1 MFRLLS
7 VMSSLIVFFTSY
19 SVQAEPQHWLAK
31 KGETEYMIIGSV
43 HVGDKS
49 MYPLP
54 EAVTRFLT
62 NSDGLIIEA
71 DIRNT
76 EGVTYPETSLHA
88 RDVLDKTQ
96 RKHLAEIANDLGL
109 QEAQLLNA
117 PPWSAALTIQL
128 MLVNKLGYASDQ
140 GVDMHLINLADQ
152 QKVPVLALESVQF
165 QLDLITGQKDG
176 GKEFLL
182 SSIEEYDGGDKL
194 VQCLIDSWKSG
205 DGSSLEAAS
214 ASEQSSD
221 EFNEAFLYSRN
232 RDWAQKL
239 DTGSVLPKKSGKYTV
254 VVGSLHL
261 VGKGNVIELLEKR
274 GFTVKPLAKT
284 HKADCDIG

>member
-19 SVQAEPQHWLAK
+19 LVQAEPQHWLAK
-31 KGETEYMIIGSV
+31 KGDMEYMIIGSV
-43 HVGDKS
+43 HVGDKT

-54 EAVTRFLT
+54 KAVTQFLK

-71 DIRNT
+71 DVRNT
-76 EGVTYPETSLHA
+76 EGVTYPKTAFLA
-88 RDVLDKTQ
+88 KDVLDRTQ

-109 QEAQLLNA
+109 QEVQLLNA

-140 GVDMHLINLADQ
+140 GVDMHLINLADKQ
-152 QKVPVLALESVQF
+152 QVPVLPLESVQF
-165 QLDLITGQKDG
+165 QLDLIAGQKDG

-205 DGSSLEAAS
+205 DGRTLEEAS
-214 ASEQSSD
+214 MSEQSSD
-221 EFNEAFLYSRN
+221 KFNQALLYDRN
-232 RDWAQKL
+232 RDWAEKL
-239 DTGSVLPKKSGKYTV
+239 DSGRMLPKKSGQYTI

-261 VGKGNVIELLEKR
+261 VGKDNLIELLEER
-274 GFTVKPLAKT
+274 GFTVEPLGNT
-284 HKADCDIG
+284 HKADCDI

>member
-31 KGETEYMIIGSV
+31 KGDMEYMIIGSV
-43 HVGDKS
+43 HVGDKT

-54 EAVTRFLT
+54 KAVTQFLK

-71 DIRNT
+71 DVRNT
-76 EGVTYPETSLHA
+76 EGVTHPKTSLLA
-88 RDVLDKTQ
+88 KDVLDRTQ

-140 GVDMHLINLADQ
+140 GVDMHLINLADKQ
-152 QKVPVLALESVQF
+152 QVPVLPLESVQF
-165 QLDLITGQKDG
+165 QLDLIAGQKDG

-205 DGSSLEAAS
+205 DGRTLEEAS
-214 ASEQSSD
+214 MSEQSSD
-221 EFNEAFLYSRN
+221 EFNQAFLYDRN
-232 RDWAQKL
+232 RDWAEKL
-239 DTGSVLPKKSGKYTV
+239 DSGSVLPKKSGQYTI

-261 VGKGNVIELLEKR
+261 VGKDNLIELLEER
-274 GFTVKPLAKT
+274 GFTVEPLGNT
-284 HKADCDIG
+284 HKADCDI

>member
-31 KGETEYMIIGSV
+31 KGDMEYMIIGSV
-43 HVGDKS
+43 HVGDKT

-54 EAVTRFLT
+54 KAVTQFLK

-71 DIRNT
+71 DVRNT
-76 EGVTYPETSLHA
+76 EGVTHPKTSLLA
-88 RDVLDKTQ
+88 KDVLDRTQ

-140 GVDMHLINLADQ
+140 GVDMHLINLADKQ
-152 QKVPVLALESVQF
+152 QVPVLPLESVQF
-165 QLDLITGQKDG
+165 QLDLIAGQKDG

-205 DGSSLEAAS
+205 DGRTLEEAS
-214 ASEQSSD
+214 MSEQSSD
-221 EFNEAFLYSRN
+221 EFNQAFLYDRN
-232 RDWAQKL
+232 RDWAEKL
-239 DTGSVLPKKSGKYTV
+239 DSGRMLPKKSGQYTI

-261 VGKGNVIELLEKR
+261 AGKDNLIELLEER
-274 GFTVKPLAKT
+274 GFTVEPLGNT
-284 HKADCDIG
+284 HKAHCDI

>member
-31 KGETEYMIIGSV
+31 KGDMEYMIIGSV
-43 HVGDKS
+43 HVGDKT

-54 EAVTRFLT
+54 KAVTQFLK
-62 NSDGLIIEA
+62 NSDGLVIEA
-71 DIRNT
+71 DVRNT
-76 EGVTYPETSLHA
+76 EGVTYPKTSLLA
-88 RDVLDKTQ
+88 KDVLDRTQ

-140 GVDMHLINLADQ
+140 GVDMHLINQADK
-152 QKVPVLALESVQF
+152 QKVPVLPLESVQF
-165 QLDLITGQKDG
+165 QLDLIAGQKDG

-205 DGSSLEAAS
+205 DGSTLEEAS
-214 ASEQSSD
+214 MSEQSSD
-221 EFNEAFLYSRN
+221 EFNQAFLYDRN
-232 RDWAQKL
+232 RDWAEKL
-239 DTGSVLPKKSGKYTV
+239 DSGSVLPKNSGQYTI

-261 VGKGNVIELLEKR
+261 VGKDNLIDLLEER
-274 GFTVKPLAKT
+274 GFTVEPLGNT
-284 HKADCDIG
+284 HKADCDI

>member
-31 KGETEYMIIGSV
+31 KGDMEYMIIGSV
-43 HVGDKS
+43 HVGDKT

-54 EAVTRFLT
+54 KAVTQFLK

-71 DIRNT
+71 DVRNT
-76 EGVTYPETSLHA
+76 EGVTYPKTAFLA
-88 RDVLDKTQ
+88 KDVLDRTQ

-109 QEAQLLNA
+109 QEVQLLNA

-140 GVDMHLINLADQ
+140 GVDMHLINLADKQ
-152 QKVPVLALESVQF
+152 QVPVLSLESVQF
-165 QLDLITGQKDG
+165 QLDLIAGQKDG

-205 DGSSLEAAS
+205 DGRTLEEAS
-214 ASEQSSD
+214 MSEQSSD
-221 EFNEAFLYSRN
+221 EFNQAFLYDRN
-232 RDWAQKL
+232 RDWAEKL
-239 DTGSVLPKKSGKYTV
+239 DSGRMLPKKSGQYTI

-261 VGKGNVIELLEKR
+261 VGKDNLVELLEER
-274 GFTVKPLAKT
+274 GFTVEPLGNT
-284 HKADCDIG
+284 HKAHCDI

>member
-31 KGETEYMIIGSV
+31 KGDMEYMIIGSV
-43 HVGDKS
+43 HVGDKT

-54 EAVTRFLT
+54 KAVTQFLK
-62 NSDGLIIEA
+62 NSDGLVIEA
-71 DIRNT
+71 DVRNT
-76 EGVTYPETSLHA
+76 EGVTYPKTSLLA
-88 RDVLDKTQ
+88 KDVLDRTQ

-140 GVDMHLINLADQ
+140 GVDMHLINLADKQ
-152 QKVPVLALESVQF
+152 QVPVLPLESVQF
-165 QLDLITGQKDG
+165 QLDLIVGQKDG

-205 DGSSLEAAS
+205 DGSTLEEAS
-214 ASEQSSD
+214 MSEQSSD
-221 EFNEAFLYSRN
+221 EFNQAFLYDRN
-232 RDWAQKL
+232 RDWAEKL
-239 DTGSVLPKKSGKYTV
+239 DSGSVLPKKSGQYTI

-261 VGKGNVIELLEKR
+261 VGKDNLIDLLEER
-274 GFTVKPLAKT
+274 GFTVEPLGNT
-284 HKADCDIG
+284 HKADCDI

>member
-31 KGETEYMIIGSV
+31 KGDMEYMIIGSV
-43 HVGDKS
+43 HVGDKT

-54 EAVTRFLT
+54 KAVTQFLK

-71 DIRNT
+71 DVRNT
-76 EGVTYPETSLHA
+76 EGVTNPKTSLLA
-88 RDVLDKTQ
+88 KDVLDRTQ

-140 GVDMHLINLADQ
+140 GVDMHLINLADKQ
-152 QKVPVLALESVQF
+152 QVPVLPLESVQF
-165 QLDLITGQKDG
+165 QLDLIAGQKDG

-205 DGSSLEAAS
+205 DGRTLEEAS
-214 ASEQSSD
+214 MSEQSSD
-221 EFNEAFLYSRN
+221 EFNQAFLYDRN
-232 RDWAQKL
+232 RDWAEKL
-239 DTGSVLPKKSGKYTV
+239 DSGRMLPKKSGQYTI

-261 VGKGNVIELLEKR
+261 VGRDNLIDLLEER
-274 GFTVKPLAKT
+274 GFTVEPLGNT
-284 HKADCDIG
+284 HKADCDI

>member
-31 KGETEYMIIGSV
+31 KGDMEYMIIGSV
-43 HVGDKS
+43 HVGDKT

-54 EAVTRFLT
+54 KAVTQFLK
-62 NSDGLIIEA
+62 NSDGLVIEA
-71 DIRNT
+71 DVRNT
-76 EGVTYPETSLHA
+76 EGVTYPKTSLLA
-88 RDVLDKTQ
+88 KDVLDRTQ

-140 GVDMHLINLADQ
+140 GVDMHLINLADK
-152 QKVPVLALESVQF
+152 QKVPVLPLESVQF
-165 QLDLITGQKDG
+165 QLDLIAGQKDG

-205 DGSSLEAAS
+205 DGSTLEEAS
-214 ASEQSSD
+214 MSEQSSD
-221 EFNEAFLYSRN
+221 EFNQAFLYDRN
-232 RDWAQKL
+232 RDWAEKL
-239 DTGSVLPKKSGKYTV
+239 DSGSMLPKKSGQYTI

-261 VGKGNVIELLEKR
+261 VGKDNLIELLEER
-274 GFTVKPLAKT
+274 GFTVEPLGNT
-284 HKADCDIG
+284 HKADCDI

>member
-31 KGETEYMIIGSV
+31 KGDMEYMIIGSV
-43 HVGDKS
+43 HVGDKT

-54 EAVTRFLT
+54 KAVTQFLK

-71 DIRNT
+71 DVRNT
-76 EGVTYPETSLHA
+76 EGVTYPKTSLLA
-88 RDVLDKTQ
+88 KDVLDKTQ
-96 RKHLAEIANDLGL
+96 RKHLAKIANDLGL

-140 GVDMHLINLADQ
+140 GVDMHLINLATQ
-152 QKVPVLALESVQF
+152 QQVPVLPLESVQF
-165 QLDLITGQKDG
+165 QLDLIAGQKDG

-182 SSIEEYDGGDKL
+182 SSLGEYDGGDKL

-205 DGSSLEAAS
+205 DGSTLEEAS
-214 ASEQSSD
+214 MSEKSSN
-221 EFNEAFLYSRN
+221 EFNQAFLYDRN
-232 RDWAQKL
+232 RDWAEKL
-239 DTGSVLPKKSGKYTV
+239 DSGSMLPKQSGQYTI

-261 VGKGNVIELLEKR
+261 VGKDNLIELLEER
-274 GFTVKPLAKT
+274 GFTVEPLGNT
-284 HKADCDIG
+284 HKADCDI

>member
-31 KGETEYMIIGSV
+31 KGDMEYMIIGSV
-43 HVGDKS
+43 HVGDKT

-54 EAVTRFLT
+54 KAVTQFLK

-71 DIRNT
+71 DVRNT
-76 EGVTYPETSLHA
+76 EGVTYPKTSLLA
-88 RDVLDKTQ
+88 KDVLDRTQ

-140 GVDMHLINLADQ
+140 GVDMHLINLADK
-152 QKVPVLALESVQF
+152 QKVPVLPLESVQF
-165 QLDLITGQKDG
+165 QLDLIAGQKDG

-205 DGSSLEAAS
+205 DGSTLEEAS
-214 ASEQSSD
+214 ISEQSSD
-221 EFNEAFLYSRN
+221 EFNQAFLYDRN
-232 RDWAQKL
+232 RDWAEKL
-239 DTGSVLPKKSGKYTV
+239 DSGSVLPKKSGQYTI

-261 VGKGNVIELLEKR
+261 VGKDNLIDLLEER
-274 GFTVKPLAKT
+274 GFTVEPLGNT
-284 HKADCDIG
+284 HKADCNI

>member
-31 KGETEYMIIGSV
+31 KGDMEYMIIGSV
-43 HVGDKS
+43 HVGDKT

-54 EAVTRFLT
+54 KAVTQFLK

-71 DIRNT
+71 DVRNT
-76 EGVTYPETSLHA
+76 EGVTYPKTAFLA
-88 RDVLDKTQ
+88 KDVLDRTQ

-109 QEAQLLNA
+109 QEVQLLNA

-140 GVDMHLINLADQ
+140 GVDMHLINLADKQ
-152 QKVPVLALESVQF
+152 QVPVRPLESVQF
-165 QLDLITGQKDG
+165 QLDLIAGQKDG

-205 DGSSLEAAS
+205 DGRTLEEAS
-214 ASEQSSD
+214 MSEQSSD
-221 EFNEAFLYSRN
+221 EFNQAFLYDRN
-232 RDWAQKL
+232 RDWAEKL
-239 DTGSVLPKKSGKYTV
+239 DSGRMLPKKSGQYTI

-261 VGKGNVIELLEKR
+261 VGKDNLVELLEER
-274 GFTVKPLAKT
+274 GFTVEPLGNT
-284 HKADCDIG
+284 HKAHCDI

>member
-31 KGETEYMIIGSV
+31 KGDMEYMIIGSV
-43 HVGDKS
+43 HVGDKT

-54 EAVTRFLT
+54 KAVTQFLK

-71 DIRNT
+71 DVRNT
-76 EGVTYPETSLHA
+76 EGVTYPKTSLLA
-88 RDVLDKTQ
+88 KDVLDRTQ

-140 GVDMHLINLADQ
+140 GVDMHLINLADKQ
-152 QKVPVLALESVQF
+152 QVPVLSLESVQF
-165 QLDLITGQKDG
+165 QLDLIAGQKDG

-205 DGSSLEAAS
+205 DGSTLEEAS
-214 ASEQSSD
+214 MSEQSSD
-221 EFNEAFLYSRN
+221 EFNQAFLYDRN
-232 RDWAQKL
+232 RDWAEKL
-239 DTGSVLPKKSGKYTV
+239 DSGSVLPKKSGQYTI

-261 VGKGNVIELLEKR
+261 VGKDNLIDLLEER
-274 GFTVKPLAKT
+274 GFTVEPLGNT
-284 HKADCDIG
+284 HKADCDI